1 MTDNPKSPTWCRTF
15 TGVGFDLHDLGAQV
29 PQLEDVAHHLAMLC
43 RYGGAC
49 PVFYSVAQHATM
61 AARAVFV
68 ATQDPGLAL
77 LALHHDDAEAY
88 LYDIR
93 RPHKRGV
100 WFEEGA
106 TGVRVPFARV
116 EVSVQS
122 WIFAHLL
129 PPLVVAW
136 ECTGNVARGW
146 VKRADDAALRAE
158 YLGLFPEGCDED
170 LPEEDGVLRVAP
182 VLPEDCLDWSR
193 AKAGFLR
200 MHRFLLREL
209 QAVEVREGATLTAPA
224 LAKTGGLEVREGAF
238 RGVWQVAP

>member
-1 MTDNPKSPTWCRTF
+1 MNDNPKSPTWCRTF
-15 TGVGFDLHDLGAQV
+15 TGVGFDIHNLGAQF

-49 PVFYSVAQHATM
+49 PVFYSVAQHAIM

-77 LALHHDDAEAY
+77 LALHHDDAEVY

-100 WFEEGA
+100 FMEL
-106 TGVRVPFARV
+106 GVRWESDGALRVAPFSEV
-116 EVSVQS
+116 ERRVQS
-122 WIFAHLL
+122 WALAHLL
-129 PPLVVAW
+129 PPAVVAW
-136 ECTGNVARGW
+136 ECTGNVAQGW
-146 VKRADDAALRAE
+146 IKRADDAALRAE

-209 QAVEVREGATLTAPA
+209 QAVEA
-224 LAKTGGLEVREGAF
+224 REGAF